1 MALHDES
8 EMTIINNKN
17 IIALHEALKIERKR
31 GDQLEKNIADAMRAV
46 SQLQQEMADLRT
58 QTVNMLNARM

>member
-17 IIALHEALKIERKR
+17 IIALHEALKIERSR
-31 GDQLEKNIADAMRAV
+31 NDQLEKNVADVMRTV
-46 SQLQQEMADLRT
+46 VQLQQEMMELRT